1 MHYVVPRKDLALR
14 KAFVG
19 AEPHTEETRRRIE
32 QAFGCD
38 VYNSYG
44 LTEMNGPGVAFECE
58 HKCGMHLWEDNFLM
72 EIVDPKATFLV
83 CTENGPMPSRQSKP
97 VRTP

>member
-1 MHYVVPRKDLALR
+1 MR

-58 HKCGMHLWEDNFLM
+58 HKAGLHLWEDHFLL
-72 EIVDPKATFLV
+72 EIINPETGEPLPEGETGELV
-83 CTENGPMPSRQSKP
+83 LT
-97 VRTP
+97 TP